1 MKTKRTDSKM
11 ILEPPKRIK
20 MPVKRMPPAVRQMA
34 STLHLNDLLITYT
47 PLMNKAQARISRFIF
62 LNRSVRTSDKR
73 VDLVIA
79 QDA

>member
-1 MKTKRTDSKM
+1 MKTKMNGYENDIGAAKTDKNA
-11 ILEPPKRIK
+11 IEANAT
-20 MPVKRMPPAVRQMA
+20 AVRQMA

-47 PLMNKAQARISRFIF
+47 PLMNKALDRICGFIF
-62 LNRSVRTSDKR
+62 LNRSVRTSGKS

>member
-20 MPVKRMPPAVRQMA
+20 MPVKRMSPAVRQMA

-47 PLMNKAQARISRFIF
+47 PLMNKALDRISGFIF
-62 LNRSVRTSDKR
+62 LNRFVRTSGKS
-73 VDLVIA
+73 VDLVKA
-79 QDA
+79 QGA